1 MSTVSVGRT
10 LEPGAPASEA
20 SSRTLEHYETNAAAF
35 WEGTKDHDVSQ
46 NYEALL
52 GRIEGPRPWSILD
65 FGCGPGRDLA
75 YFRSLGHVAVGVEGC
90 SAFCAMARAHSGC
103 EVLEQDFLSLALP
116 VGRFDGVFA
125 NASLF
130 HVPSRELPRVL
141 RELAFTLKPRGVLF
155 SSNPRGD
162 NEEGWNGQRYGC
174 YWDLARWR
182 ELVTTAGF
190 EEIAHYYRPSGVPR
204 AQQNWLASLWRVRT
218 APQARD

>member
-1 MSTVSVGRT
+1 MSSVSVGRT
-10 LEPGAPASEA
+10 LAQGAPSSEA
-20 SSRTLEHYETNAAAF
+20 SSRTLAHYETNADAF
-35 WEGTKDHDVSQ
+35 WEGTKDHDVTQ
-46 NYEALL
+46 NYAALL
-52 GRIEGPRPWSILD
+52 GRIEAPRPWTILD

-141 RELAFTLKPRGVLF
+141 RELAAALKPGGVLF
-155 SSNPRGD
+155 SSNPRGG
-162 NEEGWNGQRYGC
+162 NEEGWNGERYGC
-174 YWDLARWR
+174 YWDLERWR
-182 ELVTTAGF
+182 ELVTAAGF
-190 EEIAHYYRPSGVPR
+190 EEIGHYYRPAGAVA
-204 AQQNWLASLWRVRT
+204 AQQNWLATLWRRDAGVR
-218 APQARD
+218 AVG